1 MNRKFSA
8 AAEQL
13 IKFSNKLCTFEKVPT
28 YAFKKLYGVREK
40 IEHDIALMNSQVKK
54 IDIQQKELNDAKD
67 VLSKKDS
74 TKQDFKN

>member
-1 MNRKFSA
+1 MKHKFSA

-28 YAFKKLYGVREK
+28 YAFKKLYGVGDK
-40 IEHDIALMNSQVKK
+40 IEHDIAKMYYQVKE

-67 VLSKKDS
+67 VLS
-74 TKQDFKN
+74 Q